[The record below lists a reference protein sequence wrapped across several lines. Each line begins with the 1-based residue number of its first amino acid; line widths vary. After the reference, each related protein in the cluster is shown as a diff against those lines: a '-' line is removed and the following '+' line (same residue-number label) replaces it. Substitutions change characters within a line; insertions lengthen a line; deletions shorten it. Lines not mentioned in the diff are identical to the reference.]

1 MARIGY
7 ARVSTTDQN
16 PALQL
21 DALKKAGCR
30 QVFTDEASGA
40 SATRPQFKKA
50 LAALKTGDVLT
61 VWKLDRLGRSLK
73 HLLTTID
80 DLADR
85 GVGFKSVSENIDTQT
100 AAGRMLLQVIGTL
113 AEFERSLIIERTR
126 AGLAAAKRRGVKVG
140 RKPKLTGRRL
150 DKARKMIADGQ
161 PASEV
166 AEFAQVS
173 RATLYRALSTA
184 G

>member
-1 MARIGY
+1 MKIGY

-40 SATRPQFKKA
+40 STTRPQLKNA
-50 LAALKTGDVLT
+50 LAALKPGDVLT
-61 VWKLDRLGRSLK
+61 VWKLDRLGRSLS
-73 HLLTTID
+73 HLIQLTNE
-80 DLADR
+80 LAER
-85 GVGFKSVSENIDTQT
+85 GIGFRSLSEAIDTTSAQ
-100 AAGRMLLQVIGTL
+100 GKLLLHMLGAL
-113 AEFERSLIIERTR
+113 AEFERSLITERTR

-150 DKARKMIADGQ
+150 DQARKMIAAGQ
-161 PASEV
+161 PVAEV

-173 RATLYRALSTA
+173 RATLYRALA
-184 G
+184 A